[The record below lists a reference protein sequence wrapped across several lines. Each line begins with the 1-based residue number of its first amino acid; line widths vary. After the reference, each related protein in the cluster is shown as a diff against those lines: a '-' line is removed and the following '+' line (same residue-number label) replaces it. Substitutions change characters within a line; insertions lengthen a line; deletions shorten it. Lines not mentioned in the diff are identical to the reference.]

1 MSLIED
7 PAAQITAPP
16 AKRSRWGKRLQPAH
30 SAEEQALDL
39 ARARLIA
46 RLNQIMLPVTGR
58 PDVLATMVW
67 GAPDTTPPAW
77 YDPATATITFNAD
90 QVILNDAHPDQIDPT
105 HPLRRFDQPVLIG
118 VCAHEGGHARSEWD
132 LKAIRDRS
140 SSPRVMAIATYLLE
154 SWAEAGQLRAT
165 PGAAPWLRTA
175 ARHILQF
182 PPTDPDADEDY
193 QRARALV
200 AALLVLARVDA
211 GVLQPGDT
219 VAVESIVVATLG
231 QSTVDDLRALWQ
243 QALALEDGD
252 AEGMCAIAQRVAD
265 VMGWQDE
272 PDDHPAMPG
281 LICHSGGAAG
291 AQGGGLTGG
300 NGSGSSGD
308 SLFDAVSDL
317 AGAVTQDATDEIQ
330 AEREAAWQANRPNPH
345 ILAAQADEASERAA
359 ARQAAQIFA
368 DPITCD
374 SSGPL
379 QSLRAPTAAEQA
391 AAAHLAEQ
399 LRLAG
404 HRSAAVA
411 WVPHDAPPGRLD
423 PRQAMAAAAQRSRGL
438 PVTAKPFQR
447 RQRTRIPQPFLR
459 MGFAADVSGSMGN
472 TADALACAAWI
483 CAQAVRLIGGRTAA
497 LAWGS
502 TVTPLIRPGAS
513 PSHVPVL
520 STPEGTVVL
529 PEAIRALDGALSLSE
544 SGSGDAR
551 LLIIASDG
559 ALAGSDD
566 DEEDPAVVSQSLVDR
581 LRRNGCAVLWLCLD
595 GRPRVLD
602 GAVPVQAHDPVS
614 AARAIGQAAAAALR
628 RAGR

>member
-1 MSLIED
+1 MSLTDD

-16 AKRSRWGKRLQPAH
+16 TTRRRWGKRPQPAQPP
-30 SAEEQALDL
+30 EEQARDL

-77 YDPATATITFNAD
+77 YDPATATITLNAD

-118 VCAHEGGHARSEWD
+118 VCAHEGGHARSQWD
-132 LKAIRDRS
+132 LKAIRERS
-140 SSPRVMAIATYLLE
+140 PSPRVMAIATYLLE

-211 GVLQPGDT
+211 GVLQPGDII
-219 VAVESIVVATLG
+219 AVESIVVATLG
-231 QSTVDDLRALWQ
+231 QPTVNDLRALWQ
-243 QALALEDGD
+243 QALTLEDGD
-252 AEGMCAIAQRVAD
+252 ADGLCAIAQRVAD

-291 AQGGGLTGG
+291 GQAGGLTGG
-300 NGSGSSGD
+300 TEPGSSGD
-308 SLFDAVSDL
+308 SLFDAISDL
-317 AGAVTQDATDEIQ
+317 AGAVTQDATDAIK
-330 AEREAAWQANRPNPH
+330 AEREATWQANRPNPH
-345 ILAAQADEASERAA
+345 ILAAQADEAAERAA

-368 DPITCD
+368 DPITCT
-374 SSGPL
+374 GPL
-379 QSLRAPTAAEQA
+379 RALRAPTAAEQA
-391 AAAHLAEQ
+391 AATHLAEQ

-411 WVPHDAPPGRLD
+411 WTPHDAPPGRLD

-447 RQRTRIPQPFLR
+447 RQRTRVPQPFLR

-483 CAQAVRLIGGRTAA
+483 CAQAVGLIGGRTAA

-529 PEAIRALDGALSLSE
+529 PEAIRALDGALALSE
-544 SGSGDAR
+544 PGSLDAR

-559 ALAGSDD
+559 ELTGSDD
-566 DEEDPAVVSQSLVDR
+566 DEDDPAVMSQSLIDR

-602 GAVPVQAHDPVS
+602 GAVPVEAHDPVS
-614 AARAIGQAAAAALR
+614 AARAIGQAATTALR
-628 RAGR
+628 LAGR